1 MNRPRFRGQARYAG
15 RCVSPWLWSCCA
27 PATVC
32 SCNCAL
38 LQVDGTALAQGQLN
52 WALVNSYG
60 MALRN
65 KVMFNPSTL
74 VSDTEWDKWTKP
86 LTDCKIKVGQGG

>member
-1 MNRPRFRGQARYAG
+1 M
-15 RCVSPWLWSCCA
+15 
-27 PATVC
+27 C